1 MTDLGLRNL
10 GKTKT
15 LTLYK
20 VEQSYV
26 LFHLFS
32 YISPIK
38 NGYQEAVTLLIAV
51 IFYNHELIISN
62 HQLITQVSDLE

>member
-1 MTDLGLRNL
+1 MHIVLVYRYYNDGIVYYNLTFCTRKSLMTDLGLRNL

-32 YISPIK
+32 YNNNTK
-38 NGYQEAVTLLIAV
+38 GVQ
-51 IFYNHELIISN
+51 
-62 HQLITQVSDLE
+62 

>member
-1 MTDLGLRNL
+1 MTDLGLRNR

-38 NGYQEAVTLLIAV
+38 KTAIKKLLH
-51 IFYNHELIISN
+51 F
-62 HQLITQVSDLE
+62 